1 MAEVS
6 FVYNTVTQKAL
17 DTDATARIELTKNG
31 VCPKHPDICLRKKKL
46 FKWKP
51 LRDECPVCADERKH
65 EKKGKAAF
73 AFLSISCGTFA
84 GLGMGIGGGE
94 SRKEDN
100 PHWQGC
106 KKSNTSDWKKSLSSE
121 LGQC

>member
-51 LRDECPVCADERKH
+51 LRDECPVCADERKR
-65 EKKGKAAF
+65 EKKEKQLLLF
-73 AFLSISCGTFA
+73 YLSLVVLLLAWAWVLVVGRVEKKTT
-84 GLGMGIGGGE
+84 LIG
-94 SRKEDN
+94 RVANKVM
-100 PHWQGC
+100 QII
-106 KKSNTSDWKKSLSSE
+106 K
-121 LGQC
+121 